1 MLLEQGEKLVI
12 ENTMTDPRYI
22 AIILGVILI
31 IIFADYVIEM
41 YICARTKQEL
51 YTMKRELLSRRR
63 NNRTR
68 KEKR

>member
-22 AIILGVILI
+22 AIILGVILL
-31 IIFADYVIEM
+31 IIFTDYVIEM

-63 NNRTR
+63 NNRNL
-68 KEKR
+68 KGK

>member
-22 AIILGVILI
+22 AIILGVILL

-63 NNRTR
+63 NNRNP
-68 KEKR
+68 KGKN